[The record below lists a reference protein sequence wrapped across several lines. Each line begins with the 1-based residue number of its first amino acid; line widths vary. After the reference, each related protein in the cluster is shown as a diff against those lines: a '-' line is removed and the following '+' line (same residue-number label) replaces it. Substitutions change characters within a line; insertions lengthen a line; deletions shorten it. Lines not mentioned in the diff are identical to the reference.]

1 MFMRKQHRYMS
12 NVDGGGG
19 DDDGKK
25 KTESMPNAKAA
36 SINC

>member
-1 MFMRKQHRYMS
+1 MS
-12 NVDGGGG
+12 NVYGGGG

-25 KTESMPNAKAA
+25 KTESMPKAETA